1 MINKQR
7 TTNQQIALQNILN
20 YKISQPNKTKFDNFL
35 NKTFNA
41 ESPLFSKLK
50 NGLEKGPMEKDSIEE
65 EPILTVSIL
74 KRSFKQRPQRV
85 KSCLLLN
92 TPKKTLSCQTEET
105 KENSKKKSVK
115 VVRSLKRRKNK
126 FVTSSQDNIQT
137 KRNVHCVN
145 FINHS
150 QPNYHTIQ
158 QKNKQIMIQKY
169 YSQPQKRFRTPNNL
183 SRDKL
188 RKMLFVCPTDPVTK
202 HKKKTILDPLAR
214 KRSYLQKNCVS
225 ERLRFNGKVTTNSSN
240 LIHRNRSKK
249 DLFEQMILINKNG
262 NNNINNNNINNG
274 KNYNHNQRPTNKNNC
289 LVSNRHK
296 PQLIFKRPKPKKNFV
311 KKKTQINLQNKIFY
325 NDPKSKH
332 VIETIPQP
340 NLKKQILKKN
350 SNSPSKV
357 ELFNYNPNSP
367 SPMKRNKRSLFRNP
381 LNFTFKK
388 PIPVKR
394 NNQKEKECK
403 NSQINLGIVS
413 QGKTEANFPKDR
425 ENENEKYMI
434 RNEKNQVQGKTIQ
447 KEKSNNKNSQR
458 KTNLINDNNN
468 QNLNLNNK
476 KNIVVTYQ
484 KNINYEIEKKKH
496 QRPKLEITLN
506 EIEKESH
513 NPNENE
519 NKDTKEIQKGK
530 GEEKGKGKGKG
541 NLVQNQNNSISNTEN
556 NHTNIHNNP
565 NIQSW
570 NKLSKFENFVK
581 DRKMS
586 LEFPEFFQKIEGNK
600 SFYDYYLKN
609 AFNNNP
615 LKKKN
620 ILKKNPKIPKKLLI
634 RLAKNP
640 LKYTYSIDKSKLII
654 N

>member
-35 NKTFNA
+35 NKTFNVG
-41 ESPLFSKLK
+41 SPLFSKLK

-65 EPILTVSIL
+65 EPILTGSIL

-105 KENSKKKSVK
+105 KENSKKKTVK

-188 RKMLFVCPTDPVTK
+188 RKMLFVCPTDP
-202 HKKKTILDPLAR
+202 
-214 KRSYLQKNCVS
+214 
-225 ERLRFNGKVTTNSSN
+225 
-240 LIHRNRSKK
+240 

-325 NDPKSKH
+325 NDPKSKQ

-434 RNEKNQVQGKTIQ
+434 RNEKNQVQGKTIE
-447 KEKSNNKNSQR
+447 KEKSNNKDSQR

-476 KNIVVTYQ
+476 KNVVVTYQ
-484 KNINYEIEKKKH
+484 KNINYGIEKKKH

-519 NKDTKEIQKGK
+519 NKDTKEIQ
-530 GEEKGKGKGKG
+530 KGKGKG

-620 ILKKNPKIPKKLLI
+620 ILKKNPKIPKKILI

-640 LKYTYSIDKSKLII
+640 LKYTYWIDKSKLII